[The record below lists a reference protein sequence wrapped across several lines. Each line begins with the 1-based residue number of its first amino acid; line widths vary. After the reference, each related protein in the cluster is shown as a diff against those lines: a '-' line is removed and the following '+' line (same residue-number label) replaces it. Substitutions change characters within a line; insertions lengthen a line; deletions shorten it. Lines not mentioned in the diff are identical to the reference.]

1 MDRTANPLFKAGMAA
16 ITATTVMVAPV
27 VTPPARPAI
36 SLPDIR
42 SATVRLSSLAFTPRN
57 ADVPVSPLA
66 ALKLPLSPPAAAAAG
81 ASTLPRALTPISP
94 LTSAIQPRA
103 AALAP
108 TGTAAQPRAASA
120 SATASPAV
128 ANSITNGIDQAYQFV
143 QYWVDYGV
151 NLAQWGAGFVPVIG
165 GLVSAQIGIVY
176 DNLVR
181 PIANSF
187 VYNLVDPII
196 NDPSFSN
203 IVNSFGRF
211 GGDIVNSVINLA
223 WAEVRYILPPLP
235 PLPGLAL
242 QATTPA
248 DAAASATVHEALAP
262 FAKAFK
268 DAEAHFAEALG
279 LTKSDPKLTTAE
291 KTGTAAQ
298 TSTESGKEP
307 TKEISKEDGKTT
319 EAAGTTGAKE
329 TLDSK
334 ESSDG
339 KTPAKDKA
347 VPAVDVEKQAS
358 DKSKAD
364 GKETVITTTEV
375 TKETVKDTP
384 KEGATSAGAA
394 GTSGEPVKTS
404 KPVKETEDPKD
415 STKETTPAI
424 GATTVDKQD
433 KTIKAKVPT
442 VSTTEHGAISAQG
455 IVRGPV
461 SQSTTSG
468 QPGSSAPAAK
478 STESKVSEGK
488 TSDTQ
493 KTDAA
498 APDTKTAETKNT
510 DTKNTGTKTA
520 ETKTTD
526 TKTSDTKTTDSKPK
540 ASDTK
545 SSESK
550 TSNTKSSGT
559 ASAHDSASKSSGS
572 GSNSSKSG
580 GEGSKSGGGSHH

>member
-16 ITATTVMVAPV
+16 ITATTLVVAPTV
-27 VTPPARPAI
+27 APPTRQAI

-42 SATVRLSSLAFTPRN
+42 STTVRLSSLAFTPQS

-81 ASTLPRALTPISP
+81 ASTLPRTLTPISP

-103 AALAP
+103 AAPAP
-108 TGTAAQPRAASA
+108 TGAAAQPRPASA
-120 SATASPAV
+120 SATAGPAV

-223 WAEVRYILPPLP
+223 WAEVRYFLPPLP

-279 LTKSDPKLTTAE
+279 LTKTDPKLTTAE
-291 KTGTAAQ
+291 KAGTATQ

-307 TKEISKEDGKTT
+307 TKEISKEDGRTT
-319 EAAGTTGAKE
+319 EAAGTTGATE
-329 TLDSK
+329 TPDSK

-339 KTPAKDKA
+339 KTPAKDKT
-347 VPAVDVEKQAS
+347 VPAVEKQAS
-358 DKSKAD
+358 DKPKAD
-364 GKETVITTTEV
+364 GKETAIAATEV

-384 KEGATSAGAA
+384 KEGATSTDAA

-404 KPVKETEDPKD
+404 KPVKETEDQKD

-433 KTIKAKVPT
+433 KTVKAKVPT
-442 VSTTEHGAISAQG
+442 ASTTEHGAISAQG

-493 KTDAA
+493 RTDAA
-498 APDTKTAETKNT
+498 APDTKIAETKTT

-520 ETKTTD
+520 DTKTTD

-540 ASDTK
+540 ASETK